1 MKKTVNIEGMHCK
14 HCAAA
19 VKEQLEKVNGVK
31 SVKVDLN
38 KKCAVLSCE
47 SEIKENDVIAAISEA
62 GFEFKSMEDKKGL
75 F

>member
-1 MKKTVNIEGMHCK
+1 M
-14 HCAAA
+14 
-19 VKEQLEKVNGVK
+19 
-31 SVKVDLN
+31 DLD

-47 SEIKENDVIAAISEA
+47 NEIKESDVIAAVGEA